1 MILTHIFDRWYLA
14 CMECTHAKIR
24 KNHQG
29 TQVGFIILS
38 FSHSWIIDK
47 ISTTAASYVAFHGA
61 QQEMCFTLLRPTRLF
76 VCGIHLFRDPL
87 HRSRDVVVVQY
98 YLGVHILVVQCKVA
112 WKKITAFPAFSG
124 GCIWVKPSHCISI
137 HAYKLYLKFCAI
149 TSHKYSKCRACN
161 VRCPCMQVSKNVR
174 SAEVR

>member
-61 QQEMCFTLLRPTRLF
+61 QQEMYFTLLRPTRLF

-98 YLGVHILVVQCKVA
+98 YSRCTYTRRPMQSCMEKNYSVSSFFRWLYLGKTQSLHQYTCLEAILKILRNYLPQILQMSCVQCSL
-112 WKKITAFPAFSG
+112 PL
-124 GCIWVKPSHCISI
+124 
-137 HAYKLYLKFCAI
+137 HA
-149 TSHKYSKCRACN
+149 S
-161 VRCPCMQVSKNVR
+161 
-174 SAEVR
+174 